1 MKKAR
6 KPTDALTPR
15 DLDKLSRLLKDR
27 PEASKLVDKIDQMRK
42 DLALRAHA
50 SVVVRNHTFLQLVE

>member
-1 MKKAR
+1 MQKAR
-6 KPTDALTPR
+6 TPDTLTPR

-27 PEASKLVDKIDQMRK
+27 PEAREIVDKIDRVRK
-42 DLALRAHA
+42 ELALRAHA